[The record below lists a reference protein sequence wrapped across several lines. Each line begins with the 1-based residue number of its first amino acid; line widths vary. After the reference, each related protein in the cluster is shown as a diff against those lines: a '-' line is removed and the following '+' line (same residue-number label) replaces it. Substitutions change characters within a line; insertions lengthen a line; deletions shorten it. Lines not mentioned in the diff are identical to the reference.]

1 MARPAPRIVG
11 RRNLQATQGLQIF
24 WRRLRRREILVGIR
38 GDLSEAAWVH
48 KFLRLNLM
56 RSIYVI
62 KLLGRIWPQVYPS
75 TKPTKKPPT
84 AQCQTRSKKF
94 LIALF
99 AAIIGVFIGH
109 RLTLTK
115 DNRNRR
121 REFRG
126 TIRIVAGRI
135 GAARSIN
142 LTSSIRSPFPL
153 SEMPAPRLPMT
164 LRGSSAKR
172 FAGCIARYCGFQR
185 ATLRFRCPPPSPL
198 AMSWLTE
205 SRNTSRQGD
214 VG

>member
-11 RRNLQATQGLQIF
+11 RRNLQATAGPPDI

-38 GDLSEAAWVH
+38 GDCREAAWVH

-84 AQCQTRSKKF
+84 SPMPDALEKV

-142 LTSSIRSPFPL
+142 LDKLYQESFPL

-164 LRGSSAKR
+164 LRGSSASDLR
-172 FAGCIARYCGFQR
+172 GASLGIADSSGP
-185 ATLRFRCPPPSPL
+185 TLRFRCPPRRH
-198 AMSWLTE
+198 
-205 SRNTSRQGD
+205 SR
-214 VG
+214 